1 MVSSM
6 LQVERGYNS
15 PIRSQIS
22 HDFPIFLSATGKLV
36 VWGARWFGSPNE
48 SAIGDTLPETITYP
62 LQKSALLEP
71 VIFRTCRLGGD
82 TLQGT
87 NIFPKNGI
95 LKMIFL
101 FPRWDMLIPWRV
113 CGCSPGG
120 YLGTTHLWGQGLPQT
135 RRPAGL
141 DGDYPGATGPGIHI
155 REIGGVG
162 GGKFIPFDLKWR
174 KQNNWLNIFEDF
186 YCWSIVFFC
195 LKRQS
200 SKWSRSYFNMD
211 VQGVQHWI
219 EWNVRHWLAFFTIQD
234 SVWVRWKNLKSI
246 GCIGVWCNVQ
256 RTRQNPNLI
265 TAHLFRD
272 LWNRSNQQ
280 PASSRL
286 DASHD
291 AEQAHPCLHGIYY
304 ICTCIEWILKSWWCG
319 KTTVFWSCKLPG
331 LEFFIALMKMCG
343 VLFSPVV
350 AVHIYLGQELQLNLR
365 NIVCKQA
372 TQPQVNCWFSKV

>member
-1 MVSSM
+1 M
-6 LQVERGYNS
+6 
-15 PIRSQIS
+15 
-22 HDFPIFLSATGKLV
+22 
-36 VWGARWFGSPNE
+36 W
-48 SAIGDTLPETITYP
+48 
-62 LQKSALLEP
+62 
-71 VIFRTCRLGGD
+71 
-82 TLQGT
+82 
-87 NIFPKNGI
+87 
-95 LKMIFL
+95 L
-101 FPRWDMLIPWRV
+101 FPRRVLRDHPSLRPRSPSNPPTCGPWRR
-113 CGCSPGG
+113 
-120 YLGTTHLWGQGLPQT
+120 LP
-135 RRPAGL
+135 RRNGAG
-141 DGDYPGATGPGIHI
+141 DPHQ
-155 REIGGVG
+155 RNWG
-162 GGKFIPFDLKWR
+162 GGGWEVHTFRPKMAETKQLVEYIWRFLLLK
-174 KQNNWLNIFEDF
+174 
-186 YCWSIVFFC
+186 YSFFC

-343 VLFSPVV
+343 CCFHRSLLFTSTWTRTTIKSEE
-350 AVHIYLGQELQLNLR
+350 HCL
-365 NIVCKQA
+365 
-372 TQPQVNCWFSKV
+372 